1 MNKKPMFLYLRQKP
15 QFHLA
20 EGHIPHTLEGVG
32 IECATYLS
40 YSPSLQPLWGTH
52 FRTLGPVTIESAL
65 LSRIAS
71 IKRGSTGG
79 AGGSRTHTVWFF
91 RPALRPRK
99 LPPQMQ
105 GTNYWSYISNINL
118 IIAVCALL
126 SVVLRSSGTFSIG
139 ETKNSELFLEELTK

>member
-1 MNKKPMFLYLRQKP
+1 MPSNEERKGFYSFAKLKPCELIGWHRFAWV
-15 QFHLA
+15 F
-20 EGHIPHTLEGVG
+20 G

-40 YSPSLQPLWGTH
+40 YSPSLQPFWGTH

-105 GTNYWSYISNINL
+105 GTNYWSYISNINF

-126 SVVLRSSGTFSIG
+126 SVVLRSSGTFFIG
-139 ETKNSELFLEELTK
+139 ETKNSELFLED